1 MRFGSFSRVLG
12 LLLFAAYG
20 SLAAHAY
27 DSIVVFGDSYNDVG
41 NIYTA
46 TGGLYPPAPYYQGRF
61 SNGPIWLD
69 HLASDWGLPLKPS
82 LQGGTDF
89 ATGGAQLLQATNDQG
104 LTIPSI
110 EDQVAAYLIAT
121 KGKADP
127 NALYV
132 IEGGGNDILDTTSPS
147 AELGP
152 QIAAALIGIVQTL
165 EAAGAK
171 SFLVPQMINVG
182 LLPAAR
188 LTGGQPFV
196 DFAKNTST
204 TVNAIL
210 AKKLPLEAQNP
221 GVKVFSVP
229 VFQTFNSVKNA
240 STHFGFF
247 YVTHPC
253 VVVENLKVVSECRY
267 PYNTLW
273 WDAEHPSEFGHAFFA
288 LLAEAAVANQ

>member
-1 MRFGSFSRVLG
+1 MRLRSFSRVLG
-12 LLLFAAYG
+12 LLFFAAYG

-46 TGGLYPPAPYYQGRF
+46 TGGLYPPAPYYEGRF

-69 HLASDWGLPLKPS
+69 HIAADWGLTLKPS
-82 LQGGTDF
+82 LLGGTDF
-89 ATGGAQLLQATNDQG
+89 ATGGAELLQSNLDQG

-110 EDQVAAYLIAT
+110 EDQVGAYLIAT

-132 IEGGGNDILDTTSPS
+132 IEGGGNDILDASPS
-147 AELGP
+147 AKTLGP
-152 QIAAALIGIVQTL
+152 DIAAALLGIVQTL

-171 SFLVPQMINVG
+171 SFLVPQMIDVG
-182 LLPAAR
+182 QLPAAR

-196 DFAKNTST
+196 DFASDTSIE
-204 TVNAIL
+204 VNRIL
-210 AKKLPLEAQNP
+210 AVKLPLEAKNP
-221 GVKVFSVP
+221 GVKIFSVP
-229 VFQTFNSVKNA
+229 VYQTFLGIKTA

-247 YVTHPC
+247 YVTNPC
-253 VVVENLKVVSECRY
+253 IVLDGFTVVSECKF
-267 PYNTLW
+267 PYNNLW
-273 WDAEHPSEFGHAFFA
+273 WDDEHPTEFGHAFFA
-288 LLAEAAVANQ
+288 VLAEAAVSNQ